1 MSLSFNMWAAAA
13 AMASALPKGVS
24 GSVEMRLGANF
35 VSAEDE
41 RVVLIVE
48 LDLGLP
54 LLLSAEAERL
64 GRGVVFLVLTGVFL
78 KVWEGVF
85 LRSLRTMRPPME
97 LRRRPARCGVVFVAA
112 GMVCHVLAVPRVA
125 QRGAAARSR
134 LFGPAAFKQ
143 FVDPREFRGAD
154 CGRR

>member
-1 MSLSFNMWAAAA
+1 MSMWAAAA

-24 GSVEMRLGANF
+24 GSVLIRRGASF
-35 VSAEDE
+35 VSAEDD
-41 RVVLIVE
+41 RAVLIVE

-85 LRSLRTMRPPME
+85 LRSLRTMRPPML
-97 LRRRPARCGVVFVAA
+97 LRRRPARCGVVLATA
-112 GMVCHVLAVPRVA
+112 GMVLAVSRVA
-125 QRGAAARSR
+125 
-134 LFGPAAFKQ
+134 
-143 FVDPREFRGAD
+143 
-154 CGRR
+154 

>member
-41 RVVLIVE
+41 RAVEIVE
-48 LDLGLP
+48 LDRGLP

-64 GRGVVFLVLTGVFL
+64 GRGVVFFVLTGVFL
-78 KVWEGVF
+78 RVWEGVF
-85 LRSLRTMRPPME
+85 LRSLRTMRPPML

-112 GMVCHVLAVPRVA
+112 GMSSVV
-125 QRGAAARSR
+125 
-134 LFGPAAFKQ
+134 
-143 FVDPREFRGAD
+143 
-154 CGRR
+154 

>member
-1 MSLSFNMWAAAA
+1 
-13 AMASALPKGVS
+13 MASALPKGVS

-35 VSAEDE
+35 VSTEDE
-41 RVVLIVE
+41 RVVEIVE

-54 LLLSAEAERL
+54 LLLSAEALRR

-78 KVWEGVF
+78 RVWEGVF
-85 LRSLRTMRPPME
+85 LRSLRTMRPPML

-125 QRGAAARSR
+125 
-134 LFGPAAFKQ
+134 
-143 FVDPREFRGAD
+143 
-154 CGRR
+154 

>member
-1 MSLSFNMWAAAA
+1 
-13 AMASALPKGVS
+13 MASALPKGVS
-24 GSVEMRLGANF
+24 GSVEMRLGASF

-41 RVVLIVE
+41 RWVEIVE

-64 GRGVVFLVLTGVFL
+64 GRGVVFFVFTGVFL
-78 KVWEGVF
+78 KVWDGVF
-85 LRSLRTMRPPME
+85 LRSLRTMRPPML

-125 QRGAAARSR
+125 
-134 LFGPAAFKQ
+134 
-143 FVDPREFRGAD
+143 
-154 CGRR
+154 

>member
-1 MSLSFNMWAAAA
+1 M
-13 AMASALPKGVS
+13 
-24 GSVEMRLGANF
+24 
-35 VSAEDE
+35 SAEDDRAVE
-41 RVVLIVE
+41 IVE

-78 KVWEGVF
+78 RVWEGVF
-85 LRSLRTMRPPME
+85 LRSLRTMRPPML

-125 QRGAAARSR
+125 
-134 LFGPAAFKQ
+134 
-143 FVDPREFRGAD
+143 
-154 CGRR
+154 